1 MKALICSLIVLCS
14 VTISTVFVAIC
25 SDKLLSDFNDS
36 IEINLRE
43 ESSNIDEVKT
53 KCNQLK
59 PFLILFMCDK
69 DVEQLEMYME
79 DAINAARSN
88 DINELIAAK
97 SRLQLHIEQLRRQS
111 VFSIGAIF

>member
-25 SDKLLSDFNDS
+25 SDKLLSDLNNCV
-36 IEINLRE
+36 ETNLSE
-43 ESSNIDEVKT
+43 ENSNIDEIKSD
-53 KCNQLK
+53 CNRLK

>member
-43 ESSNIDEVKT
+43 ESSNIDEVKSD
-53 KCNQLK
+53 CNRLK
-59 PFLILFMCDK
+59 LFLILFMCDK

-79 DAINAARSN
+79 DAINAANSN
-88 DINELIAAK
+88 DTNELIAAK